1 MSEKTV
7 KIRLKGHE
15 TFILREGWLAK
26 GLRAVSDDPKVFSEY
41 SRRSKALRKQ
51 KTAHY
56 RAYERTSE
64 NPFVNTGGTTE

>member
-26 GLRAVSDDPKVFSEY
+26 GLKAVADNSRVFSENAGADEELHWDY
-41 SRRSKALRKQ
+41 GQ
-51 KTAHY
+51 D
-56 RAYERTSE
+56 
-64 NPFVNTGGTTE
+64 GQ